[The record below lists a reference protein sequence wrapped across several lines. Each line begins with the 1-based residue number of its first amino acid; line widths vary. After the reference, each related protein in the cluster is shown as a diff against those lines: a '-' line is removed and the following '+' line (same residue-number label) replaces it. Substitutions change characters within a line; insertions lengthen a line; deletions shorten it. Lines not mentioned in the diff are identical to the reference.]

1 MCLVLHAVWV
11 LLHGQHDHDRKPH
24 SFFPRILSAM
34 TYANRIDQKGET
46 MQKAV
51 WHVPHMACV
60 AFMTSCVIG
69 CVGGGA
75 NAAAKTTE
83 TTAKEQTTE
92 YDLSEPKMSCAEAD
106 KITRRAL
113 ERLHYKIT
121 GDPKTPTDMGGEV
134 KGTRLG
140 FWGEEEPV
148 SVKISCDPDGAY
160 IAPRTEIPPCEQ
172 ANRIMRKTVEDSG
185 YEVSLFKPAPLGGAG
200 MVKGKKEGQE
210 PVAVTITCA
219 VERNRVMVDTNSE
232 SPLLEN
238 RNFYQAFSDFQ
249 RGFYAMFKAVVDE
262 FAYLQSPAHQNK
274 VAKMNQVQI
283 GVVPLIAAD
292 IKREFGDKAKE
303 VTPVRITVFNS
314 TTSAYLLEADKI
326 VLLSNSGKRVKPMTE
341 SDQALPGPAL
351 SSQTVTP
358 GAYVEGYLFYPPG
371 AYTGARGS
379 FVEQEN
385 KEREGFSIQF

>member
-1 MCLVLHAVWV
+1 
-11 LLHGQHDHDRKPH
+11 
-24 SFFPRILSAM
+24 M
-34 TYANRIDQKGET
+34 TYSDRIDQKGET

-51 WHVPHMACV
+51 WHIAYV
-60 AFMTSCVIG
+60 ALAISFV
-69 CVGGGA
+69 VGSVRVGESA
-75 NAAAKTTE
+75 TE

-121 GDPKTPTDMGGEV
+121 DAPESLAKTGGKV
-134 KGTRLG
+134 KGIRLG
-140 FWGEEEPV
+140 FWGEQEPV
-148 SVKISCDPDGAY
+148 SVKISCDPDGAH
-160 IAPRTEIPPCEQ
+160 IAPRAGIPPCEQ
-172 ANRIMRKTVEDSG
+172 ANRAMRKAVEDSG
-185 YEVSLFKPAPLGGAG
+185 YEVSLFKPAPLDGAG
-200 MVKGKKEGQE
+200 MVKGKKEGKD

-219 VERNRVMVDTNSE
+219 VERNRVMVDTSSD

-238 RNFYQAFSDFQ
+238 KNFYQAFSDFQ

-262 FAYLQSPAHQNK
+262 FAYLQSPAYQSK
-274 VAKMNQVQI
+274 VARMDQVQV

-303 VTPVRITVFNS
+303 VTPIRITVFNS
-314 TTSAYLLEADKI
+314 TTSAYLLETDKI
-326 VLLSNSGKRVKPMTE
+326 VLLSDSGKRVKPMTE
-341 SDQALPGPAL
+341 SEQALPGPVL
-351 SSQTVTP
+351 SNQTVVP
-358 GAYVEGYLFYPPG
+358 GAYVEGHLFYPPG
-371 AYTGARGS
+371 TYTGARGS